1 MIKFLFLALCVSAV
15 NQLHCLADDGSNSS
29 QYWVFLGTYTS
40 EDGSRG
46 IYRSSFDAETG
57 QLSNPELAMELES
70 PSFFH
75 IAPDGKSL
83 YAVSESSQE
92 GGVHS
97 FRLDPA
103 TGKLSDPVSLTSG
116 GATACHISTDN
127 ENQFAVVSNYFGG
140 SFAFFK
146 LKPNGSLESRIAHYP
161 IPVVQ
166 IDGVDRE
173 ARGHCGFFDA
183 TGTLAF
189 TCDAGQDK
197 VHIYKVDREKGTV
210 TPHDP
215 PYLAMPALS
224 APRHIHIAPDNTVAF
239 VNGERDMTV
248 NLIKLDVPANRFE
261 VTQTLSTL
269 RESEQVEPG
278 YSTAECRIHPNGKF
292 VYVSN
297 RGHNTIAVFK
307 YDADSVKLSR
317 AGHITGDIKTPRN
330 FNITPC
336 GKWMLIASQDGG
348 KVGVYRIDEATGL
361 ARETANSIKIDR
373 CICIKFLPK
382 P

>member
-1 MIKFLFLALCVSAV
+1 MIKFLLFVLFVTSV
-15 NQLHCLADDGSNSS
+15 HQLPCLANEESTSR

-46 IYRSSFDAETG
+46 IYRTSFDAETG
-57 QLSNPELAMELES
+57 QLSVPELAMELES

-75 IAPDGKSL
+75 ISPDGKSL
-83 YAVSESSQE
+83 YAVSENNQE
-92 GGVHS
+92 GEVHW

-103 TGKLSDPVSLTSG
+103 TGRLSDQVTLTSG

-140 SFAFFK
+140 SFAFYK

-161 IPVVQ
+161 IPVIK
-166 IDGVDRE
+166 IDGVDRQ

-183 TGTLAF
+183 TGTLAL

-197 VHIYKVDREKGTV
+197 VHLYKVDREKGTV
-210 TPHDP
+210 TPNDP

-248 NLIKLDVPANRFE
+248 NLIELDVAANRFE
-261 VTQTLSTL
+261 VIQTLSTL
-269 RESEQVEPG
+269 RESETVEPG

-297 RGHNTIAVFK
+297 RGHNTIAAFK
-307 YDADSVKLSR
+307 YDATSRKLSP

-348 KVGVYRIDEATGL
+348 KVGVYQIDQATGL
-361 ARETANSIKIDR
+361 AQETANWISIDR

>member
-1 MIKFLFLALCVSAV
+1 MMKFIFSALLMVLWIPLNGLATDSPKS
-15 NQLHCLADDGSNSS
+15 G
-29 QYWVFLGTYTS
+29 QYWVYLGTYTS
-40 EDGSRG
+40 DGGSKG
-46 IYRSSFDAETG
+46 IYRSSLDAKTG
-57 QLSNPELAMELES
+57 ELSEPELATELDS

-75 IAPDGKSL
+75 ISPNGKSL
-83 YAVSESSQE
+83 YAISESNQE

-97 FRLDPA
+97 FRLDPKS
-103 TGKLSDPVSLTSG
+103 GKLSDQVSLTSG
-116 GATACHISTDN
+116 SATACHISTDSK
-127 ENQFAVVSNYFGG
+127 NQFAVVSNYTGG

-146 LKPNGSLESRIAHYP
+146 LSPNGDLESRIAHFA
-161 IPVVQ
+161 IPVIRV
-166 IDGVDRE
+166 DGVDRE

-197 VHIYKVDREKGTV
+197 VHIYKVDRKQGTV
-210 TPHDP
+210 TQNDP

-224 APRHIHIAPDNTVAF
+224 APRHIHIAPDNRVAF

-248 NLIKLDVPANRFE
+248 NLVRLDVAGNKFE
-261 VTQTLSTL
+261 VIQSLSTL
-269 RESEQVEPG
+269 RESEKVESG

-297 RGHNTIAVFK
+297 RGHNTIAAFR
-307 YDADSVKLSR
+307 YDAASMKLSR
-317 AGHITGDIKTPRN
+317 AGHITGNITIPRN
-330 FNITPC
+330 FNISPC

-348 KVGVYRIDEATGL
+348 KVGVYAIDESTGL
-361 ARETANSIKIDR
+361 AKETANSIKIDQ
-373 CICIKFLPK
+373 CICVKFLPK

>member
-1 MIKFLFLALCVSAV
+1 MIKFVFFAVIVALL
-15 NQLHCLADDGSNSS
+15 NQLHCLANESS
-29 QYWVFLGTYTS
+29 TQYWVFLGTYTS

-57 QLSNPELAMELES
+57 QLSAPELAMELES

-83 YAVSESSQE
+83 YAVSENNQE
-92 GGVHS
+92 GGVYS
-97 FRLDPA
+97 FRLNPA
-103 TGKLSDPVSLTSG
+103 TGKLSDQVSLTSG
-116 GATACHISTDN
+116 GATACHISTDHK
-127 ENQFAVVSNYFGG
+127 NQFAVVSNYFGG
-140 SFAFFK
+140 SFAFYK
-146 LKPNGSLESRIAHYP
+146 LRPNGSLDSRIAHFP
-161 IPVVQ
+161 IPVIK

-210 TPHDP
+210 TPNDP

-224 APRHIHIAPDNTVAF
+224 APRHIHIAPDNKVAF

-248 NLIKLDVPANRFE
+248 NVVKLDVAANRFE
-261 VTQTLSTL
+261 VLQSLSTL
-269 RESEQVEPG
+269 RASEKVEPG

-297 RGHNTIAVFK
+297 RGHNTIAAFQ
-307 YDADSVKLSR
+307 YDAAAMKLSP
-317 AGHITGDIKTPRN
+317 AGHITGDINIPRN

-348 KVGVYRIDEATGL
+348 KVGVYQIDQATGL
-361 ARETANSIKIDR
+361 AQETANSIKIDR
-373 CICIKFLPK
+373 CICVKFLPK

>member
-1 MIKFLFLALCVSAV
+1 MIKFLFFAVLVASV
-15 NQLHCLADDGSNSS
+15 NQLHCLADDGPKLGR
-29 QYWVFLGTYTS
+29 YWVFLGTYTS
-40 EDGSRG
+40 EGGSRG
-46 IYRSSFDAETG
+46 IYRSSLDAATG
-57 QLSNPELAMELES
+57 QLSDPELAMELES

-83 YAVSESSQE
+83 YAVSENNQE

-103 TGKLSDPVSLTSG
+103 TGKFSDKVSLTSG
-116 GATACHISTDN
+116 GATACHISTDGA
-127 ENQFAVVSNYFGG
+127 NQFAVVSNYFGG
-140 SFAFFK
+140 SFAFYK
-146 LKPNGSLESRIAHYP
+146 LQPDGSLESRIAHYP
-161 IPVVQ
+161 IPVTQ

-183 TGTLAF
+183 TGTMAF

-197 VHIYKVDREKGTV
+197 VHIYRLDRKQGTV
-210 TPHDP
+210 TQNDP

-224 APRHIHIAPDNTVAF
+224 APRHIHIAPDNKVAF

-248 NLIKLDVPANRFE
+248 NLVKLDVAGNRFE
-261 VTQTLSTL
+261 VLQSLSTL
-269 RESEQVEPG
+269 RESEEVEPG
-278 YSTAECRIHPNGKF
+278 YSTAECRIHPSGKF

-297 RGHNTIAVFK
+297 RGHNTIAAFK
-307 YDADSVKLSR
+307 YDADSMTLTR
-317 AGHITGDIKTPRN
+317 AGHITGDINIPRN

-348 KVGVYRIDEATGL
+348 KVGVYKIDETTGL
-361 ARETANSIKIDR
+361 AQETAHAIKIDR
-373 CICIKFLPK
+373 CICVKFLPK

>member
-1 MIKFLFLALCVSAV
+1 MFKFLGFALLLVSL
-15 NQLHCLADDGSNSS
+15 NQTACQANDEPQSE

-40 EDGSRG
+40 ADGSRG
-46 IYRSSFDAETG
+46 IYRSSFDATTG
-57 QLSNPELAMELES
+57 QLSQPELAMELES

-83 YAVSESSQE
+83 YAVRENNQE

-97 FRLDPA
+97 FRLDPQ
-103 TGKLSDPVSLTSG
+103 TGALSQQVTLSSV
-116 GATACHISTDN
+116 GATACHVSTDN
-127 ENQFAVVSNYFGG
+127 ANQFAVVSNYFGG

-146 LKPNGSLESRIAHYP
+146 LKPDGSLDSRIAHYP
-161 IPVVQ
+161 IPVTK

-197 VHIYKVDREKGTV
+197 VHIYRVDRAKGTI
-210 TPHDP
+210 TPNDP
-215 PYLAMPALS
+215 PYLALPALS
-224 APRHIHIAPDNTVAF
+224 APRHIHIAPDNSVAF

-248 NLIKLDVPANRFE
+248 NVVKLDVARNKFE
-261 VTQTLSTL
+261 VIQSLSTL
-269 RESEQVEPG
+269 RESEKVEPG
-278 YSTAECRIHPNGKF
+278 YSTAECRIHPSGKF

-297 RGHNTIAVFK
+297 RGHDTIAAFR
-307 YDADSVKLSR
+307 YDAASKQLSP
-317 AGHITGDIKTPRN
+317 AGHITGDIKIPRN
-330 FNITPC
+330 FNISPC

-348 KVGVYRIDEATGL
+348 KVGVYQIDPATGL
-361 ARETANSIKIDR
+361 AKETANAIKIDH
-373 CICIKFLPK
+373 CICIKFLAK

>member
-1 MIKFLFLALCVSAV
+1 MLKFIFSALLIAFWNPLSGLAS
-15 NQLHCLADDGSNSS
+15 DSPKSG
-29 QYWVFLGTYTS
+29 QYWVYLGTYTS
-40 EDGSRG
+40 DGGSKG
-46 IYRSSFDAETG
+46 IYRSTLDAETG
-57 QLSNPELAMELES
+57 KLSEPDLAMELDS

-75 IAPDGKSL
+75 ISPDGKSL
-83 YAVSESSQE
+83 YAISESNQE

-97 FRLDPA
+97 FRLDPK
-103 TGKLSDPVSLTSG
+103 TGKLSDQVSLTSG
-116 GATACHISTDN
+116 SATACHISTDSK
-127 ENQFAVVSNYFGG
+127 NQFAVVSNYTGG
-140 SFAFFK
+140 SFSFFK
-146 LKPNGSLESRIAHYP
+146 LKPNGDLESRIAHFA
-161 IPVVQ
+161 IPVAQ

-197 VHIYKVDREKGTV
+197 VHMYKVDRKKGTV
-210 TPHDP
+210 TQNDP

-248 NLIKLDVPANRFE
+248 NLVKLDVAGNKFE
-261 VTQTLSTL
+261 VIQSLSTL
-269 RESEQVEPG
+269 RESEKVESG
-278 YSTAECRIHPNGKF
+278 YSTAECRIHPNGKL

-297 RGHNTIAVFK
+297 RGHNTIAALK
-307 YDADSVKLSR
+307 YDAASMKLSR
-317 AGHITGDIKTPRN
+317 AGHITGDITIPRN
-330 FNITPC
+330 FNISPC

-348 KVGVYRIDEATGL
+348 KVGVYVIDEATGL
-361 ARETANSIKIDR
+361 AKETANSIKIDQ
-373 CICIKFLPK
+373 CICVKFLPK

>member
-1 MIKFLFLALCVSAV
+1 MIKFLFFAV
-15 NQLHCLADDGSNSS
+15 LVTSLNQLHCLANESSNST

-40 EDGSRG
+40 VDGSRG

-57 QLSNPELAMELES
+57 QLSAPELAMELES

-83 YAVSESSQE
+83 YAVSENNQE
-92 GGVHS
+92 GGVYS

-103 TGKLSDPVSLTSG
+103 TGKLSDQVSLTSG

-127 ENQFAVVSNYFGG
+127 KNQFAVVSNYFGG
-140 SFAFFK
+140 SFAFYK
-146 LKPNGSLESRIAHYP
+146 LNPNGSLDSRIAHYP
-161 IPVVQ
+161 IPVIK

-183 TGTLAF
+183 TGTFAF

-210 TPHDP
+210 TQNDP

-224 APRHIHIAPDNTVAF
+224 APRHIHIAPDNKVAF

-248 NLIKLDVPANRFE
+248 NVVKLDVAANRFA
-261 VTQTLSTL
+261 VIQSLSTL
-269 RESEQVEPG
+269 RESEKVEPG

-297 RGHNTIAVFK
+297 RGHNTIAAFQ
-307 YDADSVKLSR
+307 YDAAAMKLSP
-317 AGHITGDIKTPRN
+317 AGHITGDINIPRN

-348 KVGVYRIDEATGL
+348 KVGVYKIDEATGL
-361 ARETANSIKIDR
+361 AKETANSIKIDR
-373 CICIKFLPK
+373 CICVKFLPK